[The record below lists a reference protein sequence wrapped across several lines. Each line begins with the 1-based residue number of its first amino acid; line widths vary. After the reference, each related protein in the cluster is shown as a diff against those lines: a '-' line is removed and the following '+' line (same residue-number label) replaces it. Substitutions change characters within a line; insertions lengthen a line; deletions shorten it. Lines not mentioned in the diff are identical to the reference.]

1 LGSQPN
7 PAQEPL
13 IRNVSD
19 TARWVAVY
27 RARETERRDALFR
40 DPFARRLAGERGE
53 QIAKSMPLGGGN
65 DWSMITRTY
74 LGDEIIRTQVLGGV
88 DMVVNLAAG
97 LDARPYRMKLPSSLQ
112 WVEVD
117 LPEILSYKEEILRDE
132 KPVCRLERV
141 RLDLSDIQARRDFF
155 AQLDSRAKKVLII
168 SEGLL
173 IYLTPEA
180 VAGLAQDLATPPTFK
195 LWNLDIASPGLIRM
209 LKKRMAKQLDEAA
222 PFKFAPPEGPAFFAP
237 FGWKPIEVHSLL
249 KNAAR
254 LKRLPFLL
262 RLIAKLP
269 ETDKSRRDRP
279 WSGVCLFARE

>member
-1 LGSQPN
+1 
-7 PAQEPL
+7 
-13 IRNVSD
+13 
-19 TARWVAVY
+19 VY
-27 RARETERRDALFR
+27 RARESERRDALFR

-88 DMVVNLAAG
+88 DLVVNLAAG
-97 LDARPYRMKLPSSLQ
+97 LDARPYRMKLPAALQ

-132 KPVCRLERV
+132 KPVCALERV
-141 RLDLSDIQARRDFF
+141 SLDLSDTNARRELF
-155 AQLDSRAKKVLII
+155 AQIDSRAKKALVIT
-168 SEGLL
+168 EGLL
-173 IYLTPEA
+173 IYLTREA
-180 VAGLAQDLATPPTFK
+180 VAELAQDLAAQPSFQ
-195 LWNLDIASPGLIRM
+195 LWNLDVASPGLIRM
-209 LKKRMAKQLDEAA
+209 LKRRMAAHLDAVA
-222 PFKFAPPEGPAFFAP
+222 PFKFAPEEGPAFFAQ
-237 FGWKPIEVHSLL
+237 FGWQPIEVHSLL

-262 RLIAKLP
+262 RLAALLP

-279 WSGVCLFARE
+279 WSGVCLLARR